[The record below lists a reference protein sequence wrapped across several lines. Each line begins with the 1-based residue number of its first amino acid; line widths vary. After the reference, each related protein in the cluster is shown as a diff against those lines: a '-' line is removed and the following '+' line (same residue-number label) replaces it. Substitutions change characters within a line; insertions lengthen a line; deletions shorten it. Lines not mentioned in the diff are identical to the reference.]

1 MGVIRAEP
9 ARVSDW
15 AARSIGAAWRAFDL
29 QLAAYAA
36 LLGAIGLIMAYSN
49 SVEQGQSLLDGS
61 TTFVRGLMW
70 TGIALIAFVIA
81 TAFDYK
87 WLKTFAWPLYGLQIA
102 LLLGTLAIGS
112 GVGGS
117 ARWVSI
123 GPLQFQFSE
132 IAKILMIVV
141 LANYLGARQG
151 KLTTLPSILGACL
164 LVGPPWILVMAQP
177 DLGTSLVLLA
187 ILGGMLFMSG
197 ASLRWLAAI
206 AITVLAALPFVWNN
220 VLRDYQQQ
228 RILSFLEPS
237 NDIQGAGWQ
246 IHQSQIAV
254 GSGGWFGKG
263 LTNGTQ
269 NQLNFLPVQESD
281 FVAAI
286 YLEELGFLGALLLLV
301 LFAALLWRILVGGW
315 RSKDPFGT
323 MFAAGLASMI
333 LFQLVVN
340 LGMVVGI
347 MPITGIPLPFV
358 SHGGASSAGPPQDL
372 VDLVPVGPPDRHPIE
387 PLEVLE
393 VGPGDLADRPAHVAP
408 ELEDG
413 PRRIPGWRSRGAVA
427 LRLAHR
433 RGVVATAGSGAAG
446 RPISGHRLGR
456 PARAGGRGSWLIP
469 TGRGWARRGRR
480 TRRRRRSRRAG
491 PT

>member
-9 ARVSDW
+9 ARVTDW

-36 LLGAIGLIMAYSN
+36 LLGTIGLVMAYSN
-49 SVEQGQSLLDGS
+49 SAEQGQSLFEGG

-70 TGIALIAFVIA
+70 TGIALIVFLAA

-87 WLKTFAWPLYGLQIA
+87 WLKTFTWPLYVLQIGLLA
-102 LLLGTLAIGS
+102 LTLAIGT

-117 ARWVSI
+117 ARWVPI
-123 GPLQFQFSE
+123 GPFQFQFSE
-132 IAKILMIVV
+132 LAKIMMIIV
-141 LANYLGARQG
+141 LASYLGSRQG
-151 KLTTLPSILGACL
+151 RLTSLPSIIGACL
-164 LVGPPWILVMAQP
+164 LVGPPWILVMMQP

-197 ASLRWLAAI
+197 ASLRWLGAI
-206 AITVLAALPFVWNN
+206 AIAVLAALPFVWNN
-220 VLRDYQQQ
+220 ILRDYQQQ
-228 RILSFLEPS
+228 RILGFLDPS
-237 NDIQGAGWQ
+237 TDIQGAGWQ
-246 IHQSQIAV
+246 LHQSQIAV
-254 GSGGWFGKG
+254 GSGGMFGKG

-286 YLEELGFLGALLLLV
+286 YLEELGFLGAILLLV
-301 LFAALLWRILVGGW
+301 LFAALLWRILVSGW

-358 SHGGASSAGPPQDL
+358 SHGGASLISIA
-372 VDLVPVGPPDRHPIE
+372 VG
-387 PLEVLE
+387 
-393 VGPGDLADRPAHVAP
+393 
-408 ELEDG
+408 
-413 PRRIPGWRSRGAVA
+413 
-427 LRLAHR
+427 
-433 RGVVATAGSGAAG
+433 
-446 RPISGHRLGR
+446 LGILQSINIR
-456 PARAGGRGSWLIP
+456 QTRAEW
-469 TGRGWARRGRR
+469 
-480 TRRRRRSRRAG
+480 
-491 PT
+491 